1 MAEPEKTPPEQQQ
14 PPTFRLSE
22 LEPHQQLGA
31 AIQQCGHACAL
42 TARGDSD
49 SRVAV
54 ALIQLGVKIAGAE
67 SLAAA
72 VEELSGA
79 PPVVL

>member
-1 MAEPEKTPPEQQQ
+1 MAESPADDA
-14 PPTFRLSE
+14 PTAPASMFRLDE

-31 AIQQCGHACAL
+31 AIQQCGNVCAY

-54 ALIQLGVKIAGAE
+54 ALIQLGVKIAQAD
-67 SLAAA
+67 SMAAA
-72 VEELSGA
+72 IEALSGS
-79 PPVVL
+79 PPVL